1 MHFPIQVLE
10 AYDLERPSPA
20 PCGADCSS
28 ANLTLILREDY
39 VAHPRETKGGQ
50 RHNKIFNPDEL
61 LQVLL

>member
-1 MHFPIQVLE
+1 VAIQVLE
-10 AYDLERPSPA
+10 AYGLEGPSPA